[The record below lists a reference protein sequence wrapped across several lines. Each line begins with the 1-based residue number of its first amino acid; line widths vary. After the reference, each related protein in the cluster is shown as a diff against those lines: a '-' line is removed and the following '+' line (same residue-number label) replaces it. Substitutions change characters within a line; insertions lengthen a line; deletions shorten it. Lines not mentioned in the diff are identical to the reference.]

1 MFNKQIQF
9 YTEFQDTPLENQ
21 NLYPFWKIVP
31 AKSGELTAIDSQTEQ
46 KLHSGYAPKKE
57 AQNLISTAQND
68 ETLIF
73 EAFGLGY
80 SVVLASEIFPFKNF
94 VIIEPEPSRFF
105 ASLCITDWENV
116 FKIQNLTLALSCT
129 PEQIITL
136 LNQFSF
142 RAIKIFS
149 VKSQISHAEQYF
161 SAVDTLIKRN
171 IEKQK
176 INEATLERF
185 GELWISNSLK
195 NLKTSFLCRS
205 ILPYKNSAEE
215 KIPFTIIAAGPSLQK
230 ILPFLAEIKK
240 RSVLVCVDTALKA
253 CLYQNVEPD
262 FIILTDPQYWAFRH
276 ISDLKSESSIL
287 ITEASVVP
295 QVFRFKCKE
304 ILVCKSNFFLE
315 QYFENLSFQKG
326 TLESGGSVASTA
338 WNFCEFSGA
347 KEIFI
352 SGLDLSFPQKNT
364 HIKGSQFEQ
373 KIHAESL
380 KIASAQTKSLPLL
393 FSANTQI
400 GFDYNGKKVLTDN
413 RMKMF
418 AWWFES
424 RLQKFPEIK
433 TFTLS
438 KESLKIPGIIPCEI
452 CDILSKN
459 EIPQEKSRFLSLY
472 KTEQKHSEQE
482 FFAAIKIFNSELEEL
497 KKIAEKNALE
507 SKKLILQNAL
517 PDEEIFQTLQNLENS
532 FLTVAAQK
540 KSLDFMKVL
549 FPTEKLL
556 KQKTEQLFPESEN
569 FSPLKKKT
577 ASFSAKYDFLAEKIS
592 NILKKSEILN

>member
-68 ETLIF
+68 ETLVF

-373 KIHAESL
+373 KIHTESL

-393 FSANTQI
+393 FSANSQI
-400 GFDYNGKKVLTDN
+400 ALDYDGKKVLTDS

-438 KESLKIPGIIPCEI
+438 RESLKIPGIIPCALT
-452 CDILSKN
+452 DLLSKN
-459 EIPQEKSRFLSLY
+459 EIPQEKSKFLSLY
-472 KTEQKHSEQE
+472 KTEQKHSEKE
-482 FFAAIKIFNSELEEL
+482 FFAAVKIFNSELEEL

-507 SKKLILQNAL
+507 AKKLILKNSS
-517 PDEEIFQTLQNLENS
+517 PDEQIFQTLQNLENS
-532 FLTVAAQK
+532 FLTAAVQK

-549 FPTEKLL
+549 FPTEKFL
-556 KQKTEQLFPESEN
+556 KQKTEQLFPEGAN
-569 FSPLKKKT
+569 FSPLKKK
-577 ASFSAKYDFLAEKIS
+577 ASSFSAKYDFLAEKIS
-592 NILKKSEILN
+592 NILEKSTILN

>member
-1 MFNKQIQF
+1 M
-9 YTEFQDTPLENQ
+9 
-21 NLYPFWKIVP
+21 
-31 AKSGELTAIDSQTEQ
+31 
-46 KLHSGYAPKKE
+46 
-57 AQNLISTAQND
+57 
-68 ETLIF
+68 
-73 EAFGLGY
+73 
-80 SVVLASEIFPFKNF
+80 
-94 VIIEPEPSRFF
+94 
-105 ASLCITDWENV
+105 
-116 FKIQNLTLALSCT
+116 
-129 PEQIITL
+129 
-136 LNQFSF
+136 
-142 RAIKIFS
+142 
-149 VKSQISHAEQYF
+149 
-161 SAVDTLIKRN
+161 
-171 IEKQK
+171 
-176 INEATLERF
+176 ERF

-315 QYFENLSFQKG
+315 QYFENLSYQKG

-373 KIHAESL
+373 KIHTESL

-482 FFAAIKIFNSELEEL
+482 FSAAVKIFNSELEEL

-532 FLTVAAQK
+532 FLTVAAKK

-556 KQKTEQLFPESEN
+556 KQKIEQLFPESEN

-592 NILKKSEILN
+592 NILKKSAILN